1 MQRRAYRG
9 LIAMLSFVLA
19 CWTLLIT
26 ACKAG
31 HPNSQQQPQAAL
43 VTACR
48 TAGESTQRLK
58 GGTCAFPVKRGLIVS
73 VIIFHM

>member
-1 MQRRAYRG
+1 
-9 LIAMLSFVLA
+9 MLSIVLV

-58 GGTCAFPVKRGLIVS
+58 GGTCQPTARVLQKLRCPVCP
-73 VIIFHM
+73 